1 MGKATRLAVGVVAA
15 SPALELGLALAVDV
29 EVLVDLD
36 KEAVL
41 AGMLAEGLGA
51 LALTFGKLPNV

>member
-1 MGKATRLAVGVVAA
+1 MLAVGVVAA